1 MSKENKCLSTGK
13 NVLWFVIICVIIC
26 YNLHVYTIQ
35 NKHTSIPNSNNKCL
49 SNVRIPICDGIV
61 FYNYSI
67 FSPWYLQ
74 ALLTPED
81 AILSDE
87 LNHASIIDGIRL
99 CKANKYR
106 YKHMDMQDLEVKLQE
121 TQVSSRV
128 TPRLFSSKDL
138 PKTKAKQNSQNL

>member
-1 MSKENKCLSTGK
+1 MLEFP
-13 NVLWFVIICVIIC
+13 FVMGFFFI
-26 YNLHVYTIQ
+26 TI
-35 NKHTSIPNSNNKCL
+35 L
-49 SNVRIPICDGIV
+49 FV
-61 FYNYSI
+61 F
-67 FSPWYLQ
+67 WYLQ

-121 TQVSSRV
+121 AQVSSWV
-128 TPRLFSSKDL
+128 TPRLFSGTDL
-138 PKTKAKQNSQNL
+138 PKTKAKQNSQNLSLARIPHLYSCHPLFCTEMSSADGGYRWCFFHGWRYCPVKGNM